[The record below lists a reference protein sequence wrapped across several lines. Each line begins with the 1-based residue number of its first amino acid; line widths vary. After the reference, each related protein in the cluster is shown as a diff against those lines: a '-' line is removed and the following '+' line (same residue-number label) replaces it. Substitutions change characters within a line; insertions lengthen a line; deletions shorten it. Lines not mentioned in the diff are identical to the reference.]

1 MFISKRR
8 VLRINKR
15 YILIGNIRSKWENRK
30 MSETNVIAKNA
41 DAEKLL
47 NYLIAYKRHLNGE
60 QPEGDSVTIDAI
72 PLEENVTIPI

>member
-1 MFISKRR
+1 
-8 VLRINKR
+8 
-15 YILIGNIRSKWENRK
+15 

-60 QPEGDSVTIDAI
+60 QPVGDSVTIDAI

>member
-1 MFISKRR
+1 M
-8 VLRINKR
+8 VTL
-15 YILIGNIRSKWENRK
+15 GAKWENRK

-47 NYLIAYKRHLNGE
+47 NYLIAYKRHLNCE
-60 QPEGDSVTIDAI
+60 QPVGDSVTIDAI

>member
-1 MFISKRR
+1 
-8 VLRINKR
+8 
-15 YILIGNIRSKWENRK
+15 

-60 QPEGDSVTIDAI
+60 QPVGDSVTIDAI
-72 PLEENVTIPI
+72 PLEENVTITI